1 MTQIIRIPNDASVE
15 QVRRLM
21 AQSVDPQVA
30 LLLPAG
36 WTGLA
41 NVAQLRLLQ
50 RQAQIQHLEV
60 ALITRNGETHRAAD
74 RIGMPIFFTEEAAQR
89 RATWRSTAAL
99 HPVDPQQPDRNL
111 PDPPAWRRKD
121 GGAGVVDQAAR
132 PSLRRSRQRRIKAE
146 KRYHKPTPLWA
157 TLSGYA
163 LTGLLFVVMLGL
175 FALYVIPAATVT
187 LTPGQRELSVD
198 VQLIANPQLD
208 LPDPGLNQI
217 PARGVETRAEFTGS
231 IPTSG
236 REQVAVG
243 KAVGSVTFS
252 NKGRNPVRIP
262 AGTIVRTGTGTPV
275 SFVTQNDIEVP
286 GPVGGRASVAIEAV
300 VEGAAGNVRAST
312 INTVGGSL
320 DFQVAVSNPGATFNG
335 ASQLTPVVKQI
346 DKDTLLDE
354 LYSQAQEQ
362 AYATLAATLEPGEWL
377 APDSVRTQITADV
390 YSAFND
396 EPAEIL
402 ELDLRVN
409 IQGIAIEDDFA
420 TEAARVALQ
429 ESVPSGGKLVAN
441 SVTFFRQ
448 GESETTGSLVSF
460 IMRATGNYVIPI
472 DQDEVRST
480 IAGQS
485 ETEAIDT
492 LQAQWSLSAP
502 PTIFRDPEWGSAL
515 PAIPG
520 RIQVR
525 VEYGA
530 TE

>member
-1 MTQIIRIPNDASVE
+1 
-15 QVRRLM
+15 
-21 AQSVDPQVA
+21 
-30 LLLPAG
+30 
-36 WTGLA
+36 
-41 NVAQLRLLQ
+41 
-50 RQAQIQHLEV
+50 
-60 ALITRNGETHRAAD
+60 
-74 RIGMPIFFTEEAAQR
+74 
-89 RATWRSTAAL
+89 
-99 HPVDPQQPDRNL
+99 
-111 PDPPAWRRKD
+111 
-121 GGAGVVDQAAR
+121 
-132 PSLRRSRQRRIKAE
+132 
-146 KRYHKPTPLWA
+146 
-157 TLSGYA
+157 
-163 LTGLLFVVMLGL
+163 
-175 FALYVIPAATVT
+175 
-187 LTPGQRELSVD
+187 
-198 VQLIANPQLD
+198 
-208 LPDPGLNQI
+208 
-217 PARGVETRAEFTGS
+217 
-231 IPTSG
+231 
-236 REQVAVG
+236 VG